1 MKKLI
6 IIFLLF
12 AGAASAQTMLVSKHE
27 VKLDPVYTV
36 LRNNYK
42 PLSDYLAKEISE
54 SLINGD
60 SAKVEQLS
68 KVKKQI
74 WAVIKEYRNVTTDS
88 TIVVAEVDSLKT
100 MQIVQRNTAEIK
112 VLKNKMSACKD
123 CDTEVLQKMVDM
135 LQKQKDEAAM
145 HSKNW
150 VKKPEP
156 KKEIIN
162 ANTNR

>member
-12 AGAASAQTMLVSKHE
+12 AGTVSAQTMLVSKPE

-42 PLSDYLAKEISE
+42 PLSDYLSDQISE

-74 WAVIKEYRNVTTDS
+74 WAVIKEYRNATTDS
-88 TIVVAEVDSLKT
+88 TVVIDEVDSLKT
-100 MQIVQRNTAEIK
+100 IQIIERNTAEIK
-112 VLKNKMSACKD
+112 VLKKKMSACPE
-123 CDTEVLQKMVDM
+123 CNTEVLQKMINT
-135 LQKQKDEAAM
+135 LQDQKNEAVM
-145 HSKNW
+145 QSKNW

-162 ANTNR
+162 ANTDR

>member
-12 AGAASAQTMLVSKHE
+12 AGTVSAQTMLVSKPE

-74 WAVIKEYRNVTTDS
+74 WAVIKEYRNATTDS

-100 MQIVQRNTAEIK
+100 MQIVQRNDAEIK
-112 VLKNKMSACKD
+112 VLKKKMSACKD

-135 LQKQKDEAAM
+135 LQKQKDEAVRQ
-145 HSKNW
+145 SKNW